1 MIRWFLIQRRKMM
14 IATKELIAEAKQ
26 LAQDN
31 YETWGQ
37 YIVECYEDGELAESL
52 EDFNSLDEWV
62 EVRISVAN
70 IYEEREAFY
79 E

>member
-1 MIRWFLIQRRKMM
+1 MLVTQEMIV
-14 IATKELIAEAKQ
+14 EAKK

-31 YETWGQ
+31 YESWGQ
-37 YIVECYEDGELAESL
+37 YIVECYGDSELAESL
-52 EDFNSLDEWV
+52 KDFDSLDEWI
-62 EVRISVAN
+62 EVRISIAN

>member
-1 MIRWFLIQRRKMM
+1 MVVTTDLIDK
-14 IATKELIAEAKQ
+14 AKK
-26 LAQDN
+26 LANDN

-37 YIVECYEDGELAESL
+37 YIVECYEDSELAESL
-52 EDFNSLDEWV
+52 EDFNNLDEWV
-62 EVRISVAN
+62 EVRISIAN

>member
-1 MIRWFLIQRRKMM
+1 MLNV
-14 IATKELIAEAKQ
+14 TPELIAEAKK
-26 LAQDN
+26 LTNDN

-37 YIVECYEDGELAESL
+37 YVVECYEDSELVESL
-52 EDFNSLDEWV
+52 KDFDSLEEWV
-62 EVRISVAN
+62 EVRISIAN

>member
-1 MIRWFLIQRRKMM
+1 MM
-14 IATKELIAEAKQ
+14 IATKELISEAKE

-37 YIVECYEDGELAESL
+37 YIVECYEDSELAESL
-52 EDFNSLDEWV
+52 ESFDTLEDWV
-62 EVRISVAN
+62 EVRIAVAEV
-70 IYEEREAFY
+70 YAERAAFY

>member
-1 MIRWFLIQRRKMM
+1 MVVTTDLIDK
-14 IATKELIAEAKQ
+14 AKK
-26 LAQDN
+26 LANDN

-37 YIVECYEDGELAESL
+37 YIVECYEDSELAESL
-52 EDFNSLDEWV
+52 EDFDSLEEWI
-62 EVRISVAN
+62 EVRISIAN

>member
-1 MIRWFLIQRRKMM
+1 MLNI
-14 IATKELIAEAKQ
+14 TPELISKAKE

-37 YIVECYEDGELAESL
+37 YIVECYEDSELAESL
-52 EDFNSLDEWV
+52 EDFNSLDEWI
-62 EVRISVAN
+62 EVRISIAN